1 MGRRKLPLELIPNEK
16 ARRITYEKRKKSI
29 MKKAQEFTTL
39 CGVDTCM
46 IIYCPER
53 SAARATEPEVWPA
66 NREKVKRIIERYMS
80 EGADRRAKKTVGLPD
95 FFVNRKRKVNTEL
108 AKARLANWKAEY
120 PISKALIE
128 GLSKEDLKR
137 LLGSLGHKLEV
148 AKVRLAVLK
157 EDAMRRSLSP
167 TYDHHAHVNDHMYHH
182 HHMHASFQDDC
193 HFGDVPL
200 GQDFHF
206 AIPEGMILLETSSYG
221 PIMGNVPL
229 EGTPSFGTCYD
240 ELMVQP
246 ASLLVPLSMM
256 QASSRGDFQ
265 FHDYH

>member
-46 IIYCPER
+46 IIYFVPRDAPPAPR
-53 SAARATEPEVWPA
+53 SPSRPA

-80 EGADRRAKKTVGLPD
+80 EGADRRTKKTVGLLD

-120 PISKALIE
+120 PISEALIE

-137 LLGSLGHKLEV
+137 LLGSLGHKLEA

-157 EDAMRRSLSP
+157 EDAMWRSLSR
-167 TYDHHAHVNDHMYHH
+167 TNDHHAHVNDHMYHH

-193 HFGDVPL
+193 HFGDVPP

-206 AIPEGMILLETSSYG
+206 ATPEGMILLETSSYG
-221 PIMGNVPL
+221 PIMGNMPL

-246 ASLLVPLSMM
+246 ASLLMPLSVM
-256 QASSRGDFQ
+256 QASS
-265 FHDYH
+265 